1 MKQRV
6 LVTCPQLQAS
16 FDRYRHIFEARGIET
31 ELPQVSQQ
39 LREHELLDMISR
51 FDGVI
56 AGDDEFTARVL
67 EKGARLKTIARWGVG
82 VDNVDLDAAKRLGIT
97 VTNTPGVFA
106 DEAADVVMG
115 YIILL
120 ARRLHQIDR
129 SVRNGEWPKIQGSSL
144 RGKLLG
150 VIGVG
155 SIGRAVA
162 CRAAAAGM
170 PVMGCDVATLPPSV
184 AQETGIRMVDL
195 DELLKTADF
204 ISLNCNLTASNRH
217 MLGPR
222 EFSLMKG
229 GVYLINTA
237 RGGLIDETA
246 LVQALRNRT
255 VAGAALDV
263 FETEPLPADSPL
275 RRFDNCILGSH
286 NSSNTLEAVMRVN
299 DLAIGNLLACLE
311 GAESKGKRSAPRG
324 VPGSGQPE
332 PFAKT

>member
-6 LVTCPQLQAS
+6 LLTCPQLQAS
-16 FDRYRHIFEARGIET
+16 FDRYRHIFEERGIEV
-31 ELPQVSQQ
+31 ELPQVAQQ
-39 LREHELLDMISR
+39 LREHELLEMISR

-67 EKGARLKTIARWGVG
+67 ENGTRLKTIARWGVG
-82 VDNVDLDAAKRLGIT
+82 VDSVDLDAAKRLGIR

-129 SVRNGEWPKIQGSSL
+129 SIRNGEWPKIQGSSL

-170 PVMGCDVATLPPSV
+170 QVTGCDVSTLSDAV
-184 AQETGIRMVDL
+184 VQETGIRMVDL
-195 DELLKTADF
+195 EELLKTSDF
-204 ISLNCNLTASNRH
+204 ISLNCNLTAANRH

-222 EFSLMKG
+222 EFGLMKG
-229 GVYLINTA
+229 GVYLVNTA
-237 RGGLIDETA
+237 RGALVDETA
-246 LVQALRNRT
+246 LVQSLSNGT

-263 FETEPLPADSPL
+263 FETEPLPVGSPL
-275 RRFDNCILGSH
+275 RRFDNCIFGSH
-286 NSSNTLEAVMRVN
+286 NSSNTREAVMRVN
-299 DLAIGNLLACLE
+299 DLAIRNLLDGLE
-311 GAESKGKRSAPRG
+311 
-324 VPGSGQPE
+324 
-332 PFAKT
+332 AKSDQVRDTF